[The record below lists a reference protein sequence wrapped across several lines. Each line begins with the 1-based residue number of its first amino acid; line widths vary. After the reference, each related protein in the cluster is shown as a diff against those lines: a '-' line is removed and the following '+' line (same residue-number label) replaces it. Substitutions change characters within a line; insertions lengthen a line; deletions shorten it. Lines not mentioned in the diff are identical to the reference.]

1 MTFFKRVAIVGST
14 GQLGRDLVQVLSES
28 GRYEVH
34 PITHE
39 KMDVADRGTVTQV
52 LANGNFDVVVNCA
65 AFNRVDDCEE
75 LIDKA
80 LQVNTQGA
88 FEVARA
94 CSAAAALCVYIS
106 TDYVFSG
113 EKGASYI
120 EEDLPAPINAY
131 GLSKL
136 AGELLVRQKA
146 SRWLILRIASVFGKF
161 GSRSKGG
168 NFIEAILAQARSGG
182 PVRVVSDIRMSPAYT
197 MDVAHAIDKLI
208 QLGAE
213 GLFHCSNTG
222 RCTWFE
228 FASEV
233 LRLAG
238 LNQKIEP
245 VTSDQVA
252 REARRPKDSSMI
264 SSCLQSTLGHP
275 LRSWQESLK
284 DYMIEKGHMRRGD
297 FVSSIGTPA

>member
-1 MTFFKRVAIVGST
+1 
-14 GQLGRDLVQVLSES
+14 
-28 GRYEVH
+28 
-34 PITHE
+34 
-39 KMDVADRGTVTQV
+39 MDVADRGTVAQI
-52 LANGNFDVVVNCA
+52 LGNGSFDVVVNCA

-94 CSAAAALCVYIS
+94 CSAAGALCVYIS

-120 EEDLPAPINAY
+120 EEDPPDPINAY

-146 SRWLILRIASVFGKF
+146 SRSLILRIASVFGKF

-168 NFIEAILAQARSGG
+168 NFIEAILTQGRTGG
-182 PVRVVSDIRMSPAYT
+182 PVRVVNDIRMSPAYT
-197 MDVAHAIDKLI
+197 MDVAHAIDELI

-222 RCTWFE
+222 RCTWFD
-228 FASEV
+228 FACEAF
-233 LRLAG
+233 RLAG
-238 LNQKIEP
+238 LDRKIEP
-245 VTSDQVA
+245 VTSDLTPRKA
-252 REARRPKDSSMI
+252 RIPRDSSMEN
-264 SSCLQSTLGHP
+264 SYLENTLGHP

-284 DYMIEKGHMRRGD
+284 DYMTEKGH
-297 FVSSIGTPA
+297 VNC